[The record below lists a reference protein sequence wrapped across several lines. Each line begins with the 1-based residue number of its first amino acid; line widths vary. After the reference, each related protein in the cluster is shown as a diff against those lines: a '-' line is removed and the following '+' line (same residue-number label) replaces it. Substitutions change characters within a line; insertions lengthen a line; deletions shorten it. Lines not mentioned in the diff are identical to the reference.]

1 MGLHPRI
8 EAMNKRTISYS
19 KLKWKSIST
28 GSVIALLVLSP
39 TSCKKKPT
47 AASANADA
55 NAKIAALN
63 TSGSN
68 SFGSGASGNAA
79 WAARRAAG
87 DKNISV
93 GQGNSYAHITYKPE
107 VKMIDKAA
115 IDASL
120 QGIASDG
127 HGALFKNA
135 SAEIK
140 ALKAGDILMVKG
152 VYAAKILA
160 AQTDGD
166 QTALI
171 IDKAKLTDVVAGG
184 EINLDSPIG
193 FHGPA
198 HASAPAPPSHPF
210 NLIDRIETPVY
221 AQGGIIDANP
231 QHNVTTMAKDALIS
245 GWKIDNYSITPGDNQ
260 AAFAVRIMKDTMGFR
275 SALAVDGN
283 ISNFQF
289 VSDLNFAPGIGTQIV
304 NGVGG
309 MSGQMHVVWE
319 IGKQTP
325 GVWAQEDK
333 IKLPIGA
340 KIPLAPVLDG
350 LPLEIELSAALLIHP
365 ALTGGN
371 EYSKG
376 DFTIAWVGS
385 KSSAAQFAQ
394 PGNEGLT
401 FTIGDNQSISAV
413 APLAMVLSLCAPRL
427 ELDLSFMGSWGVYG
441 YTADYFLQ
449 AGAAAIDLALDAI
462 EKHLLPESMYAALK
476 ASPLGSL
483 TATNILNSN
492 ADIYVQVISTEG
504 VTHAPN
510 ITLAPCTKTQLKI
523 TAQSGGDANLLGLT
537 GNAKTAKDL
546 FTKEFIQWNP
556 GSNFCKSV

>member
-1 MGLHPRI
+1 MKMYSLSR
-8 EAMNKRTISYS
+8 RT
-19 KLKWKSIST
+19 LNWKSLPT
-28 GSVIALLVLSP
+28 VAAVALLVLSP
-39 TSCKKKPT
+39 TGCKKKPPKPE
-47 AASANADA
+47 AVNSQANS
-55 NAKIAALN
+55 KIASLN

-68 SFGSGASGNAA
+68 SFGGASGSKE
-79 WAARRAAG
+79 WAARREAG

-93 GQGNSYAHITYKPE
+93 GQGNSFAHITYKPE
-107 VKMIDKAA
+107 VKFIDKAA

-127 HGALFKNA
+127 HGAMFKNA

-152 VYAAKILA
+152 AYAAKILA

-184 EINLDSPIG
+184 QINVDSPVG

-198 HASAPAPPSHPF
+198 KASAPQPPPHPF
-210 NLIDRIETPVY
+210 NLMDRIVPPVY
-221 AQGGIIDANP
+221 AQEGIIDANP
-231 QHNVTTMAKDALIS
+231 GHNVTTMAKDALIS

-260 AAFAVRIMKDTMGFR
+260 AAFAVRIMKDTAGFL
-275 SALAVDGN
+275 SALSVDGN

-289 VSDLNFAPGIGTQIV
+289 VSDLNFSPNTAQQIV

-309 MSGQMHVVWE
+309 MSGQMHVLWE
-319 IGKQTP
+319 IGKKTP

-376 DFTIAWVGS
+376 EFTTKWVGS

-394 PGNEGLT
+394 PGDEGLT
-401 FTIGDNQSISAV
+401 FTINDNQSISAV
-413 APLAMVLSLCAPRL
+413 APLAMVLSLCAPRI
-427 ELDLSFMGSWGVYG
+427 ELDLSFMGAWGVYG

-483 TATNILNSN
+483 TATNVLNSN
-492 ADIYVQVISTEG
+492 ADIYVQVINTEG

-546 FTKEFIQWNP
+546 FTKEFIQWDP